1 MTKKTTRKKKNSMN
15 KKKRISSFFLLLF
28 IIFCIVFS
36 ISLTTDYFGG
46 GKNGDSPIT
55 FCVKSGDTTKQI
67 SDLLK
72 EKDVIKYPLFFRV
85 MSKISGY
92 DGKYKEGI
100 FYLEENMGYNTL
112 FKKLSGPP
120 DSTESVKIMIP
131 EGYEFRQIADAVAE
145 SGIVSREEFCN
156 VAENGNFD
164 YEFLKDIPKR
174 ENRLEGYLFP
184 DTYLFDT
191 KSNAE
196 SIINTML
203 SRFDEVFTKEYEKR
217 AQKLDMTVD
226 EIVTLASIIE
236 REAQGD
242 VDRDNVA
249 SVFHNRLKSE
259 EYPYLQSCATVQYV
273 LKERKPVLSTQDTKI
288 DSPYNTYK
296 NPGLPVGPIASPG
309 AEAIKSALYP
319 ADTDYLFFVLDSG
332 GTHRFAKTYEEHL
345 ENSRK

>member
-1 MTKKTTRKKKNSMN
+1 MTKKTTRNKTKSPN
-15 KKKRISSFFLLLF
+15 KKIRFSSFCLILF
-28 IIFCIVFS
+28 IILCIVFS
-36 ISLTTDYFGG
+36 FSLSREYFGG
-46 GKNGDSPIT
+46 GKNSDSPIT
-55 FCVKSGDTTKQI
+55 VCIKSGDTTKQI
-67 SDLLK
+67 SVILK
-72 EKDVIKYPLFFRV
+72 EKDIIKYPLFFRA
-85 MSKISGY
+85 MSKISRY

-100 FYLEENMGYNTL
+100 FYLDENMGYNTI
-112 FKKLSGPP
+112 FRKLSGPP
-120 DSTESVKIMIP
+120 DSTESVKITIP
-131 EGYEFRQIADAVAE
+131 EGYEFRQIADTIAE

-164 YEFLKDIPKR
+164 YEFLKGIPKR

-184 DTYLFDT
+184 DTYLFDSN
-191 KSNAE
+191 SNAE

-203 SRFDEVFTKEYEKR
+203 SRFEEVFTKEYKKR
-217 AQKLDMTVD
+217 AQKLDMTID

-242 VDRDNVA
+242 IDRDSVS

-259 EYPYLQSCATVQYV
+259 TYPYLQSCATVQYI

-309 AEAIKSALYP
+309 ADAIKSALYP
-319 ADTDYLFFVLDSG
+319 ADTDYLFFVLDSS
-332 GTHRFAKTYEEHL
+332 GTHRFARTYEEHL